1 MYWRKKMKKLFIGGV
16 ICWICIGNLV
26 AGTWLQNLIW
36 IPVLALT
43 FKFLAVI
50 HEELKSVW

>member
-1 MYWRKKMKKLFIGGV
+1 MKKLFIGGV